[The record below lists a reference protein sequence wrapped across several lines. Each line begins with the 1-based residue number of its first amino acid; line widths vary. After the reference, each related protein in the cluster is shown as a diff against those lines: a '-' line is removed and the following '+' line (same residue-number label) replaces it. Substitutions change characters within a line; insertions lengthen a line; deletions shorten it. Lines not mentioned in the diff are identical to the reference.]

1 MSITANM
8 SKTNMLSTIAFENQG
23 HMAEILCR
31 GKACA
36 EIGVANGSF
45 SQQILRA
52 SPKSLLLVD
61 PWKHQDHSVYPAED
75 NANIDDKALEKI
87 YKKVRSSFSG
97 DKRVLIRKDFSKNV
111 ALQTEEESLDFVYI
125 DAIHTKEAVLE
136 DMKAWWPKVAP
147 GGWLCGHGYSGKH
160 GKEVTTAVHDFLK
173 IIGLDFLDATTKELY
188 DGWASRWVKSKW
200 GERLIPKIIR
210 QRWIG
215 DKSND
220 GRASSWAIRKRGK
233 FLIPKIVHQI
243 WIGNN
248 PINDTLIR
256 SMKTWEATN
265 PSWKR
270 WLWTD
275 QDISVPGWTTKPISS
290 FPMINKK
297 YYDRLIKPPRKSNI
311 LRVELIYRFGG
322 IYSDNDVDVQ
332 KDLSF
337 LLDGLSSFGANFC
350 NISEHPEYECGTNN
364 AIFGSVAGEKWLAN
378 AIDLI
383 PSRAVDDRAWGPKLV
398 SDVCKNHPEVLC
410 FEPWV
415 MSPYR
420 WDEPDKEKSIYPDAW
435 MIHRW
440 AKNW

>member
-1 MSITANM
+1 
-8 SKTNMLSTIAFENQG
+8 
-23 HMAEILCR
+23 
-31 GKACA
+31 
-36 EIGVANGSF
+36 
-45 SQQILRA
+45 
-52 SPKSLLLVD
+52 
-61 PWKHQDHSVYPAED
+61 
-75 NANIDDKALEKI
+75 
-87 YKKVRSSFSG
+87 
-97 DKRVLIRKDFSKNV
+97 
-111 ALQTEEESLDFVYI
+111 
-125 DAIHTKEAVLE
+125 
-136 DMKAWWPKVAP
+136 
-147 GGWLCGHGYSGKH
+147 
-160 GKEVTTAVHDFLK
+160 
-173 IIGLDFLDATTKELY
+173 
-188 DGWASRWVKSKW
+188 
-200 GERLIPKIIR
+200 
-210 QRWIG
+210 
-215 DKSND
+215 
-220 GRASSWAIRKRGK
+220 
-233 FLIPKIVHQI
+233 
-243 WIGNN
+243 
-248 PINDTLIR
+248 
-256 SMKTWEATN
+256 MKTWEATN

>member
-1 MSITANM
+1 
-8 SKTNMLSTIAFENQG
+8 MLSTIAFENQS
-23 HMAEILCR
+23 HMGKILCR

-36 EIGVANGSF
+36 EIGVARGNF
-45 SQQILRA
+45 SKQILRA

-61 PWKHQDHSVYPAED
+61 PWKHQDQSVYPAED
-75 NANIDDKALEKI
+75 NANVDDKAFGMM
-87 YKKVRSSFSG
+87 YKKVCSSFG
-97 DKRVLIRKDFSKNV
+97 GNKRVLIRKDFSKNV
-111 ALQTEEESLDFVYI
+111 ASQTEDQSLDFVYI

-136 DMKAWWPKVAP
+136 DMKAWWPKIAP

-160 GKEVTTAVHDFLK
+160 GKEVATAVHEFLK
-173 IIGLDFLDATTKELY
+173 IIGLDFLDATTKEPH
-188 DGWASRWVKSKW
+188 DGWATRWTTKIRSN
-200 GERLIPKIIR
+200 RLIPEIVHQIR
-210 QRWIG
+210 MG
-215 DKSND
+215 NKSND
-220 GRASSWAIRKRGK
+220 KRDPNWAIRKRGK
-233 FLIPKIVHQI
+233 RLIPEIVHQI
-243 WIGNN
+243 WVGNN

-256 SMKTWEATN
+256 SMKTWETSN
-265 PSWKR
+265 PSWQR

-275 QDISVPGWTTKPISS
+275 RDISVPGWTTKPISS
-290 FPMINKK
+290 FSMTNKK
-297 YYDRLIKPPRKSNI
+297 HYDRLTKPPRKSNI
-311 LRVELIYRFGG
+311 LRMELIYKFGG

-337 LLDGLSSFGANFC
+337 LLDGLSSFGSNFC

-364 AIFGSVAGEKWLAN
+364 AIFGSVAGEKWLAD
-378 AIDLI
+378 AINLI
-383 PSRAVDDRAWGPKLV
+383 PSRDVDNRAWGPKLV

-420 WDEPDKEKSIYPDAW
+420 WDEPDKAKSIYPDAW

>member
-200 GERLIPKIIR
+200 GER
-210 QRWIG
+210 
-215 DKSND
+215 
-220 GRASSWAIRKRGK
+220 
-233 FLIPKIVHQI
+233 LIPKIVHQI